1 MNTLLN
7 ESVQYLKGVGPS
19 RVKQLEKLGI
29 STVYDLLT
37 HFPREYEDRNNIK
50 KIKDFMFGEYV
61 VFVARVSTRPEI
73 RRKGRGFSL
82 TYFYAAD
89 DTGRI
94 RVTIFNQPYLND
106 KLEIDKEFAFYGKV
120 EENKGKLEMVN
131 PVMIEK
137 EKLSSITGYYPLY
150 PLTAGVKNGYI
161 AKLVGDLL
169 D

>member
-1 MNTLLN
+1 MNALLN

-29 STVYDLLT
+29 NTVYDLLT

-61 VFVARVSTRPEI
+61 VFVARVATRPEI

-82 TYFYAAD
+82 TYFYVAD
-89 DTGRI
+89 DTARI

-106 KLEIDKEFAFYGKV
+106 KLEIALK
-120 EENKGKLEMVN
+120 NKL
-131 PVMIEK
+131 
-137 EKLSSITGYYPLY
+137 KLSFLSSFFVLNISKIFIEL
-150 PLTAGVKNGYI
+150 NG
-161 AKLVGDLL
+161 
-169 D
+169 